1 MQTEQVKQVTEK
13 ALGQLI
19 TALEQGQSATLTRYL
34 AAMARFHRYSFNNI
48 MLIYTQRED
57 ASHVAG
63 FHAWRKLGRFVR
75 KGEKGILILAPMI
88 FKRDDTASPE
98 TDEQESI
105 VRFKAAYV
113 FDVAQTDGEPLPE
126 FATVHGD
133 PAGHLERLKQF
144 TTDRNITLEYSA
156 SIAPARGVSRGGRI
170 ALLPD
175 LSPADEFAVL
185 SHEIA
190 HEMLHRGERRT
201 QTDKTVRETEAEAV
215 AFVVCQSIG
224 LETGTAASDYIQLYS
239 GDRETLAAS
248 LEFIQQTACEIIAA
262 LQPKAELQPN

>member
-1 MQTEQVKQVTEK
+1 MKTEQVKQVADK
-13 ALGQLI
+13 ALEQLI
-19 TALEQGQSATLTRYL
+19 NALEQGRSATLTRYL
-34 AAMARFHRYSFNNI
+34 AAMARFHRYSFNNV

-88 FKRDDTASPE
+88 FKHAEAEAAQTDDEKT
-98 TDEQESI
+98 I

-113 FDVAQTDGEPLPE
+113 FDVSQTDGEPLPG
-126 FATVHGD
+126 FATVQGD
-133 PAGHLERLKQF
+133 PAGHLERLKRF
-144 TTDRNITLEYSA
+144 VSDRGISLEYSF
-156 SIAPARGVSRGGRI
+156 SIAPARGVSRGASI
-170 ALLPD
+170 VLLPS
-175 LSPADEFAVL
+175 LSPAAEFAVL

-190 HEMLHRGERRT
+190 HELLHKGERRANT
-201 QTDKTVRETEAEAV
+201 NKMIRETEAEAV

-224 LETGTAASDYIQLYS
+224 LETGTAASDYIQTHS

-248 LEFIQQTACEIIAA
+248 LELIQQTACEIITGIRPKVEH
-262 LQPKAELQPN
+262 QPD

>member
-1 MQTEQVKQVTEK
+1 MKTEQIQQVTDN

-34 AAMARFHRYSFNNI
+34 GAMARFHRYSFHNV

-63 FHAWRKLGRFVR
+63 FNAWRKLGRFVR

-88 FKRDDTASPE
+88 FKRDVEPSA
-98 TDEQESI
+98 TDEDKAI
-105 VRFKAAYV
+105 VHFKAAYV
-113 FDVAQTDGEPLPE
+113 FDISQTDGDPIPE
-126 FATVHGD
+126 FATVYGD
-133 PAGHLERLKQF
+133 PADHLDRLKQF
-144 TTDRNITLEYSA
+144 AAERGIALEYSK
-156 SIAPARGVSRGGRI
+156 SIAPARGVSRGGSI

-175 LSPADEFAVL
+175 LSPASEFAVL
-185 SHEIA
+185 AHEIA
-190 HEMLHRGERRT
+190 HEILHRGERRT
-201 QTDKTVRETEAEAV
+201 QTDKIIRETEAEAV
-215 AFVVCQSIG
+215 AFVLCQSIG

-248 LEFIQQTACEIIAA
+248 LRFIQQTACEIIAA
-262 LQPKAELQPN
+262 LRLQARDQPA

>member
-1 MQTEQVKQVTEK
+1 MKTEQVKQVTDK

-34 AAMARFHRYSFNNI
+34 AAMARFHRYSFNNV
-48 MLIYTQRED
+48 MLIYTQRKD
-57 ASHVAG
+57 ASQVAG
-63 FHAWRKLGRFVR
+63 FHTWRKLGRFVR

-88 FKRDDTASPE
+88 FQQAEPE
-98 TDEQESI
+98 KATSDKEKSI

-113 FDVAQTDGEPLPE
+113 FDVSQTDGEPLPE
-126 FATVHGD
+126 FATVQGG
-133 PAGHLERLKQF
+133 PADHLERLKQF
-144 TTDRNITLEYSA
+144 VSGRGIALEYST
-156 SIAPARGVSRGGRI
+156 SIAPARGVSRGGSI
-170 ALLPD
+170 ALLPN
-175 LSPADEFAVL
+175 LSPAEEFAVL

-190 HEMLHRGERRT
+190 HEMLHHGERREHT
-201 QTDKTVRETEAEAV
+201 NKVIRETEAEAV

-248 LEFIQQTACEIIAA
+248 LEVIQQTACEIIVAIRT
-262 LQPKAELQPN
+262 QPEDQPD

>member
-1 MQTEQVKQVTEK
+1 MQTDQVKQVTDK

-19 TALEQGQSATLTRYL
+19 TTLEQGQSATLTRYL
-34 AAMARFHRYSFNNI
+34 AAMARFHHYSFNNV

-63 FHAWRKLGRFVR
+63 FHSWRKLGRYVR

-88 FKRDDTASPE
+88 FKRDAEPAA
-98 TDEQESI
+98 TDEAETI

-113 FDVAQTDGEPLPE
+113 FDVSQTDGDPLPE
-126 FATVHGD
+126 FASVQGD
-133 PAGHLERLKQF
+133 PAEHLERLKQF
-144 TTDRNITLEYSA
+144 VSSRGIALEYSA
-156 SIAPARGVSRGGRI
+156 SIAPARGVSRGGSI
-170 ALLPD
+170 ALLPN

-190 HEMLHRGERRT
+190 HELLHRGERRT

-239 GDRETLAAS
+239 GDRETLTAS
-248 LEFIQQTACEIIAA
+248 LEFIQQTACEIITA
-262 LQPKAELQPN
+262 LHPQPESEPE

>member
-1 MQTEQVKQVTEK
+1 MKTEQVKQVTEN

-34 AAMARFHRYSFNNI
+34 AAMARFHRYSFHNV
-48 MLIYTQRED
+48 MLIYTQRQD

-88 FKRDDTASPE
+88 FKAEVAPAA
-98 TDEQESI
+98 TDEEKTI
-105 VRFKAAYV
+105 VRFKSAYV
-113 FDVAQTDGEPLPE
+113 FDVRQTDGEPLPE
-126 FATVHGD
+126 FATVQGD
-133 PAGHLERLKQF
+133 PADHLERLKHF
-144 TTDRNITLEYSA
+144 ASARGIALEYSA
-156 SIAPARGVSRGGRI
+156 SIAPARGVSRGGKI
-170 ALLPD
+170 ALLPS
-175 LSPADEFAVL
+175 LSLAEEFSTL
-185 SHEIA
+185 SHELA
-190 HEMLHRGERRT
+190 HELLHRSERRT
-201 QTDKTVRETEAEAV
+201 QTSKTVRETEAEAV

-248 LEFIQQTACEIIAA
+248 LAFIQQTACEIIAGIHPQA
-262 LQPKAELQPN
+262 EPQPD

>member
-1 MQTEQVKQVTEK
+1 MKTEQVKQVTDK

-34 AAMARFHRYSFNNI
+34 AAIARFHRYSFNNV

-57 ASHVAG
+57 ASNVAG
-63 FHAWRKLGRFVR
+63 FQTWRKLGRFVR

-88 FKRDDTASPE
+88 FKNAQAESAK
-98 TDEQESI
+98 TDEEKTI

-113 FDVAQTDGEPLPE
+113 FDVSQTDGEPLPE
-126 FATVHGD
+126 FATVQGD
-133 PAGHLERLKQF
+133 PADHLERLKQF
-144 TTDRNITLEYSA
+144 VSGRGIGLEYSP
-156 SIAPARGVSRGGRI
+156 SIAPARGVSRGGSI
-170 ALLPD
+170 ALLPG
-175 LSPADEFAVL
+175 LSLADEFAVL

-190 HEMLHRGERRT
+190 HEMLHRGERRA
-201 QTDKTVRETEAEAV
+201 QTNKIIRETEAEAV

-239 GDRETLAAS
+239 GDHETLAAS
-248 LEFIQQTACEIIAA
+248 LEVIQQTACEIIAA
-262 LQPKAELQPN
+262 LRPQVEDQPD

>member
-1 MQTEQVKQVTEK
+1 MKTEQVKQVTDN

-19 TALEQGQSATLTRYL
+19 TALEHGHSATLTRYL
-34 AAMARFHRYSFNNI
+34 AAMARFHRYSFHNV

-63 FHAWRKLGRFVR
+63 FHGWRKLGRFVR

-88 FKRDDTASPE
+88 FKAAEAETAKS
-98 TDEQESI
+98 DEEKAI

-113 FDVAQTDGEPLPE
+113 FDVSQTDGEPLPE
-126 FATVHGD
+126 FATVQGD

-144 TTDRNITLEYSA
+144 VADQGIALDFSA

-170 ALLPD
+170 ELLPN
-175 LSPADEFAVL
+175 LSPADEFSVL
-185 SHEIA
+185 AHEIA

-201 QTDKTVRETEAEAV
+201 DTNKTIRETEAEAV

-239 GDRETLAAS
+239 GDKQTLASS
-248 LEFIQQTACEIIAA
+248 LAFVQETATAIISA
-262 LQPKAELQPN
+262 LQPQAETHPD